1 MAGRNT
7 FISKAEY
14 AARIGVHRS
23 QISRYVQAGMPTH
36 NGLVEPDEA
45 DRWRQ
50 TNLDPTKPKSK
61 VPAPSEPEPAEP
73 KKRIGASSPR
83 SMITAPP
90 AEASTD
96 LIAARARDAHYS
108 AELRRRK
115 LLEFDREH
123 ISRAEVEAAWDAAN
137 GMYRQG
143 LEGIAG
149 RTASIIAG
157 LTGGE
162 AARIEEI
169 IRDEHRA
176 VLSAVADLFD
186 KAAVLAE
193 AGGALPQG
201 GEDGAPAEEAP
212 HG

>member
-1 MAGRNT
+1 MAVRNT
-7 FISKAEY
+7 FVSKADY

-23 QISRYVQAGMPTH
+23 QISRYVKAGMPTH

-50 TNLDPTKPKSK
+50 ANLDPTKPKSK
-61 VPAPSEPEPAEP
+61 VQSPNEPASVEP
-73 KKRIGASSPR
+73 KKRARASSLR
-83 SMITAPP
+83 SLTTTPP
-90 AEASTD
+90 AEASE

-193 AGGALPQG
+193 AGGALPEG

>member
-23 QISRYVQAGMPTH
+23 QISRYVKAGMPTH

-50 TNLDPTKPKSK
+50 ANLDPTKPKSK
-61 VPAPSEPEPAEP
+61 VQAPSEPEPSASA
-73 KKRIGASSPR
+73 KRQAAPSKRPL
-83 SMITAPP
+83 TVAPP
-90 AEASTD
+90 AEASE

-137 GMYRQG
+137 TMYRQG

-193 AGGALPQG
+193 AGSALPEG
-201 GEDGAPAEEAP
+201 GEDGAPAEEAL

>member
-23 QISRYVQAGMPTH
+23 QISRYVKAGMPTH

-50 TNLDPTKPKSK
+50 ANLDPTKPKSK
-61 VPAPSEPEPAEP
+61 VQVPSEPEPSASA
-73 KKRIGASSPR
+73 KRQVAPSKRPL
-83 SMITAPP
+83 ITAPP
-90 AEASTD
+90 GEASE

-137 GMYRQG
+137 TMYRQG

-193 AGGALPQG
+193 AGGAPPEG